1 MILHFTEL
9 RTIEKSSKQDT
20 EYQAR
25 WYFRGPSN
33 REDPWI
39 SIEDHNSANEQ
50 VLYGE
55 NGHSGHHGILMSKGV
70 DVYIGCDNCGRI
82 L

>member
-1 MILHFTEL
+1 MILHFTDL

-25 WYFRGPSN
+25 WYFRSSN
-33 REDPWI
+33 QEDPWI
-39 SIEDHNSANEQ
+39 SIEDHHSANNQ
-50 VLYGE
+50 ILYGE
-55 NGHSGHHGILMSKGV
+55 NGYSGNYDILGSKGV